1 MTAKKRNRILLTLYC
16 LAMLVLLFWRERTE
30 LAESYLEK
38 LRPLLIVTPFKT
50 IRHYIGLL
58 SHSDPV
64 FVRIAVMNLFGNVLL
79 FMPLGALLPMSFPRL
94 KSLWR
99 VLGASAAAV
108 ICVEICQMLTLL
120 GRCDIDDLIL
130 NLLGTA
136 LGYGTYRLLNHKK
149 SADA

>member
-1 MTAKKRNRILLTLYC
+1 
-16 LAMLVLLFWRERTE
+16 
-30 LAESYLEK
+30 
-38 LRPLLIVTPFKT
+38 
-50 IRHYIGLL
+50 
-58 SHSDPV
+58 
-64 FVRIAVMNLFGNVLL
+64 
-79 FMPLGALLPMSFPRL
+79 MSFPRL
-94 KSLWR
+94 KGLWR